1 MKFCPFCAEEIQ
13 DEAIKCRYCHEWLN
27 ENSESD
33 ESEMNQH
40 INDEKE
46 NIDFEA
52 NENREDTLKI
62 TKEEIHLSELKEAS
76 DDEIKQIS
84 NLDNAHPSDSKN
96 DPAAI
101 EGFNW
106 GQIFVFFCYFQG
118 IVAIIFGGI
127 LGGIFGMET
136 ESLLHRF
143 ILLFIGAV
151 LITTAIGIQKRKK
164 IGLFGVYFLSFVTFI
179 VTLILIAGKN
189 GGYFS
194 NIVSIFLL
202 ILWFRYF
209 YRRKSWFN

>member
-1 MKFCPFCAEEIQ
+1 MKLCPFCAEEIQ
-13 DEAIKCRYCHEWLN
+13 DEAIKCRYCNEWLN
-27 ENSESD
+27 ENSDSD
-33 ESEMNQH
+33 ESEMNKH
-40 INDEKE
+40 INDGKKNIELEAKE
-46 NIDFEA
+46 Y
-52 NENREDTLKI
+52 REDTLKI
-62 TKEEIHLSELKEAS
+62 TKEEIHLSGLKEPS

-84 NLDNAHPSDSKN
+84 NLDNAPPIDSKN
-96 DPAAI
+96 DPVAI

-127 LGGIFGMET
+127 LGGILGMET

-143 ILLFIGAV
+143 ILLIIGAV